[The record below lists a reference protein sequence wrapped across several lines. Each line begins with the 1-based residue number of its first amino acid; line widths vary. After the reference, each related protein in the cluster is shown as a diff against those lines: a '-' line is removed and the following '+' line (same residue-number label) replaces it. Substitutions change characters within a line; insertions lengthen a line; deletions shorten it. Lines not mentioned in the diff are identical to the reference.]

1 MALSVVAILP
11 PSGAL
16 TEKLVMV
23 EETVAESRM
32 RVV

>member
-1 MALSVVAILP
+1 MALSVAAILP